1 MNLRSQAARD
11 PNICRIAQ
19 GKLLG
24 YRGKRGIRN
33 GMKKFLTAILCV
45 ACVSFSM
52 AGCAVNATRYESKA
66 VSASI
71 NIFTNTNLK
80 NKLGNVSEFAL
91 TSCFE
96 EDGKADA
103 EGYIVYRRELK
114 DKAYE
119 DAVKEIEEQ
128 VRAIQIKTEDSNNGL
143 SQKDYDKGFR
153 LLILEKTAKV
163 MLSGID
169 YVESKV
175 SFLSFT
181 NLHSTYYK
189 VNTLESYTGSNK
201 NEFIDAR
208 NGNTTS
214 LASITDTKG
223 KYVVTIGGTNT
234 RANNIPVR
242 FDSGLL
248 AYNLSNDAA
257 KATVDGNALI
267 PTGLASSSTDKIFA
281 LVGESGTPNL
291 TWVIVVAAV
300 LLVAFVT
307 LLVLKLTVLRR
318 KA

>member
-33 GMKKFLTAILCV
+33 GMKKFLTAVLCV
-45 ACVSFSM
+45 ACVLFSM
-52 AGCAVNATRYESKA
+52 AGCAVNATRYESKD

-80 NKLGNVSEFAL
+80 NKLGDVSEFAL
-91 TSCFE
+91 TRCYE
-96 EDGKADA
+96 EDSKADA

-119 DAVKEIEEQ
+119 DAVSEIEEQ
-128 VRAIQIKTEDSNNGL
+128 VRTIQIKEESGSNGL
-143 SQKDYDKGFR
+143 SQKQYDNGFR
-153 LLILEKTAKV
+153 LLILENTAKV
-163 MLSGID
+163 TVDGID

-175 SFLSFT
+175 SFLSLT
-181 NLHSTYYK
+181 NLNSTYYK

-214 LASITDTKG
+214 LANITDTKG
-223 KYVVTIGGTNT
+223 KYVVTIAYTK
-234 RANNIPVR
+234 ANDIPVR
-242 FDSGLL
+242 FETGLI
-248 AYNLSNDAA
+248 AYNLSTEAA
-257 KATVDGNALI
+257 KATVDGNTLVA
-267 PTGLASSSTDKIFA
+267 TGLASSSTDKIFA
-281 LVGESGTPNL
+281 LVGESAEPNL

-300 LLVAFVT
+300 LLVAFIT
-307 LLVLKLTVLRR
+307 LLVLKLTVLRK

>member
-1 MNLRSQAARD
+1 
-11 PNICRIAQ
+11 
-19 GKLLG
+19 
-24 YRGKRGIRN
+24 
-33 GMKKFLTAILCV
+33 
-45 ACVSFSM
+45 M

-91 TSCFE
+91 TRCFE

-181 NLHSTYYK
+181 NLYSTYYK